1 MKKLYLM
8 FLLVLFSAITFAQY
22 PEITI
27 RDIQYQDPTTLINY
41 FTDDQVSPYEGDT
54 VTVTGVVMCAPYKS
68 RFFSPDSVIMFV
80 GTGAAG
86 FYLQDTSQTDWSG
99 ILLRQDP
106 SLGSPFSDLD
116 SGFVVKVTGVVNEYS
131 TSTQK
136 TTQFNVINFSADD
149 VIGIQERPQPVEL
162 TLDSLKVTGTDD
174 NKAISEKWEG
184 VYVVIRNVST
194 FDRNSSTGSFRIQDA
209 NGTKLSMGTKSDY
222 FYSPVSGYVPPTDGS
237 ILNYI
242 RGYIETRSAGS
253 GGITINPAYPDDIE
267 VGTFPPVISN
277 ITRDIVEVG
286 YGQPVTI
293 TSFIRDIDGTVTSA
307 KLKYRVNSSAV
318 QEVDMTNISDST
330 FTAVIPAQS
339 DSSIVDYFI
348 WAIDNENNESQ
359 NPSDTSSNRYFYFV
373 LDHPITIQHVQ
384 YSPYGSGFSAY
395 NGFEV
400 TVDGIVTSDTTDFA
414 SYIFI
419 QNGNGPWSGIRVNG
433 TETLVLRKGD
443 LVEVRGTVGESFS
456 MTQISG
462 IDDPSQFNLISSG
475 NPVPDASEIS
485 TSETG
490 TFSSGTISA
499 EQWEGVLVKYSNI
512 TVTDENADGNPG
524 PTGNGSSNFGEIFIA
539 DPSGI
544 NTRVNLDDSQ
554 LSYHNFY
561 DSSLVDQPIRLLVGD
576 QFESLSGI
584 LLYTFGNYK
593 LDPRSDDDF
602 SGYIPV
608 SVENQNNTLPEK
620 FELSQNYPNPFNPTT
635 IISFSIPKESKV
647 TLKIFNVLGEEV
659 KTLVNEFKSGGRYSV
674 KFDAS
679 SLATGVYLYSISAGE
694 FNQVRKMILIK

>member
-1 MKKLYLM
+1 
-8 FLLVLFSAITFAQY
+8 
-22 PEITI
+22 
-27 RDIQYQDPTTLINY
+27 
-41 FTDDQVSPYEGDT
+41 
-54 VTVTGVVMCAPYKS
+54 
-68 RFFSPDSVIMFV
+68 
-80 GTGAAG
+80 
-86 FYLQDTSQTDWSG
+86 
-99 ILLRQDP
+99 
-106 SLGSPFSDLD
+106 
-116 SGFVVKVTGVVNEYS
+116 
-131 TSTQK
+131 
-136 TTQFNVINFSADD
+136 
-149 VIGIQERPQPVEL
+149 VIGIQDRPQAVEL

-184 VYVVIRNVST
+184 VYVIIRNVST
-194 FDRNSSTGSFRIQDA
+194 FDRNSGTGSFRIQDG

-242 RGYIETRSAGS
+242 RGYIETRSSGS
-253 GGITINPAYPDDIE
+253 GGITLNPAYPDDIE

-286 YGQPVTI
+286 YGQPVTVS
-293 TSFIRDIDGTVTSA
+293 SFIKDVDGSVVSA
-307 KLKYRVNSSAV
+307 KLKYRVNGSSI
-318 QEVDMTNISDST
+318 QEIDMTNVSDST
-330 FTAVIPAQS
+330 FIGVIPAQN

-373 LDHPITIQHVQ
+373 LDHPITIQHIQ

-395 NGFEV
+395 NGFEI
-400 TVDGIVTSDTTDFA
+400 TVSGIVTCDTTDFA

-419 QNGNGPWSGIRVNG
+419 QNGDGPWSGIRVNG
-433 TETLVLRKGD
+433 TETLILRKGD
-443 LVEVRGTVGESFS
+443 LVEVTGVVGESFS
-456 MTQISG
+456 LTQIFG
-462 IDDPSQFNLISSG
+462 IDDPSQFNLISTG
-475 NPVPDASEIS
+475 NTIPAASEIS

-490 TFSSGTISA
+490 TFGSGTISA

-512 TVTDENADGNPG
+512 FVTDENADGNPG

-539 DPSGI
+539 DGSGI

-620 FELSQNYPNPFNPTT
+620 FELNQNYPNPFNPST
-635 IISFSIPKESKV
+635 IITFSIPIESKV
-647 TLKIFNVLGEEV
+647 VLKIFNILGEEV
-659 KTLVNEFKSGGRYSV
+659 KTIVNEIKTAGKYSV
-674 KFDAS
+674 TFDAS
-679 SLATGVYLYSISAGE
+679 GISTGIYFYNLSAGE
-694 FNQVRKMILIK
+694 FNQVRKNDIIKIATFVAS